1 MLELKHIQKKYRD
14 AEVLRDVSL
23 RIQKGEFLTIM
34 GSSGSG
40 KSTLLYIMGG
50 MEYPTS
56 GSVHLSGR
64 DILGLSDKQKSKLR
78 QSEVGFVFQNYN
90 LVQNLTVE
98 ENIVLPTLLAGKKQ
112 RDVAPRLEELLQL
125 LGLKEQR
132 RQIPSQ
138 LSGGQQQRVAIARA
152 VINNPPLILADEP
165 TGNLDSASAIQV
177 MEMLHHINQTFET
190 TIVHI
195 THNSDLI
202 GYGTRSITI
211 KDGQIV
217 SDALVTPDRPAAMV
231 GNP

>member
-1 MLELKHIQKKYRD
+1 MIELKHIQKKYRD
-14 AEVLRDVSL
+14 VEVLKDISL
-23 RIQKGEFLTIM
+23 LIKKGEFITIM

-56 GSVHLSGR
+56 GSVFLSGR
-64 DILGLSDKQKSKLR
+64 DILGLSDKQKSKFR

-98 ENIVLPTLLAGKKQ
+98 ENIALPALLARKKKH
-112 RDVAPRLEELLQL
+112 DVAPRLEQLLQL
-125 LGLKEQR
+125 LGLTEQR
-132 RQIPSQ
+132 RKIPSQ

-177 MEMLHHINQTFET
+177 MEMLHHINQSFQT

-202 GYGTRSITI
+202 AYGTRIIAI

-217 SDALVTPDRPAAMV
+217 SDALLTPDRRVAIV
-231 GNP
+231 GKP